1 VQVFISWSGTTS
13 KAVAGILRHH
23 LELAFPTVKWFMS
36 AEDLG
41 PGVNWS
47 ARLNDAM
54 TDARIAI
61 VCLAPDNLNSPWIVF
76 ESGAVAHA
84 LGKNLVIPYLH
95 SVVPAEVDGPL
106 AQFQAVQ
113 SDEEGTRRLFRVIA
127 GATDDSRQRSIDEV
141 FAMFWP
147 RISESLGVVPQVV
160 RAQPT
165 RTDRSIFEE
174 MLALL
179 RRQARN
185 TTAPPKLDAFWTKRW
200 KPEDFANRSVEEI
213 EHFFATKLWPKAK
226 DKAYRNW
233 DGVNVNVPFENERL
247 EARETA
253 LAIAD
258 KLGLRTQ
265 WDAWFPRR
273 PTP

>member
-1 VQVFISWSGTTS
+1 MQVFISWSGTTS
-13 KAVAGILRHH
+13 KAVGGILRHH
-23 LELAFPTVKWFMS
+23 LELAFPMVNWFMS

-41 PGVNWS
+41 PGANWS
-47 ARLNDAM
+47 AKLNEALADAG
-54 TDARIAI
+54 IAI
-61 VCLAPDNLNSPWIVF
+61 VCLAPDNLDSPWIVF

-95 SVVPAEVDGPL
+95 SLAPADVVGPL

-127 GATDDSRQRSIDEV
+127 AAIDDSRQRSIDEV
-141 FAMFWP
+141 FAMSWP
-147 RISESLGVVPQVV
+147 RISESLGAIPQVV
-160 RAQPT
+160 RAQPI
-165 RTDRSIFEE
+165 RGERSILEE

-179 RRQARN
+179 RQQARY
-185 TTAPPKLDAFWTKRW
+185 APPPKLDAFWTKPW
-200 KPEDFANRSVEEI
+200 KPEDFVNRTAEEI

-226 DKAYRNW
+226 DRAYRNW
-233 DGVNVNVPFENERL
+233 DGVSVKVPFENERL
-247 EARETA
+247 EARATA
-253 LAIAD
+253 QAIAD
-258 KLGLRTQ
+258 NLGLRAQ

>member
-13 KAVAGILRHH
+13 KAVGGILRHH
-23 LELAFPTVKWFMS
+23 LELAFPMVNWFMS

-41 PGVNWS
+41 PGANWS
-47 ARLNDAM
+47 AKLNEALADAG
-54 TDARIAI
+54 IAI
-61 VCLAPDNLNSPWIVF
+61 VCLAPDNLDSPWIVF

-95 SVVPAEVDGPL
+95 SLAPADVVGPL

-127 GATDDSRQRSIDEV
+127 AAIDDSRQRSIDEV
-141 FAMFWP
+141 FAMSWP
-147 RISESLGVVPQVV
+147 RISESLGAIPQVV
-160 RAQPT
+160 RAQPI
-165 RTDRSIFEE
+165 RGERSILEE

-179 RRQARN
+179 RQQARY
-185 TTAPPKLDAFWTKRW
+185 APPPKLDAFWTKPW
-200 KPEDFANRSVEEI
+200 KPEDFVNRTAEEI

-226 DKAYRNW
+226 DRAYRNW
-233 DGVNVNVPFENERL
+233 DGVSVKVPFENERL
-247 EARETA
+247 EARATA
-253 LAIAD
+253 QAIAD
-258 KLGLRTQ
+258 NLGLRAQ

>member
-13 KAVAGILRHH
+13 KAVGGILRHQ
-23 LELAFPTVKWFMS
+23 LKLAFPTVKCFMS

-41 PGVNWS
+41 PGANWS
-47 ARLNDAM
+47 ATLSDALAE
-54 TDARIAI
+54 ARIAI
-61 VCLAPDNLNSPWIVF
+61 VCLAPDNLDSAWIVF

-95 SVVPAEVDGPL
+95 DLAPAEVVGPL

-127 GATDDSRQRSIDEV
+127 RATDDVRQQSIDEV
-141 FAMFWP
+141 FEMCWP
-147 RISESLGVVPQVV
+147 RIREKLAAIPRVV
-160 RAQPT
+160 RAKPI
-165 RTDRSIFEE
+165 RPDRSILEE

-179 RRQARN
+179 RQQARN
-185 TTAPPKLDAFWTKRW
+185 MPPPKLNDFWTKRW
-200 KPEDFANRSVEEI
+200 KREDFADRTVEEI
-213 EHFFATKLWPKAK
+213 ERFFATKLWPKAK

-233 DGVNVNVPFENERL
+233 EGVPVNIPFENERL

-253 LAIAD
+253 QAIAD
-258 KLGLRTQ
+258 QLGLRAQ
-265 WDAWFPRR
+265 WDDWFPRR